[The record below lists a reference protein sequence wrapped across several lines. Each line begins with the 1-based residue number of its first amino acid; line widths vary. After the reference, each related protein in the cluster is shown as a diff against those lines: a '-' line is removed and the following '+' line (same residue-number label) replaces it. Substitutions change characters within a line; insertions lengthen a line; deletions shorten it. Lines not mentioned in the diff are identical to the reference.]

1 MRRCLLT
8 LLFALGAL
16 SAVEAAEPILIRF
29 SHVVGEDTPKGVG
42 AALLQR
48 LVAERLGGR
57 VAVEVY
63 PRSRKF
69 NDDQAL
75 LALVFGD
82 IELAAPS
89 FSKFRA
95 FSKQIQVFD
104 LPFLLPGAE
113 AVHRFQESETGQGL
127 LASMTSQGLQGLAY
141 WDNGMRAMSANKP
154 LRRPED
160 IAGLRFRIEPSR
172 VMEAQYQALDVAT
185 VPLPFKYVAE
195 ALKMGLVDGQE
206 NAWSNI
212 YAQGFQDYQQYFT
225 DVGHSFLGYMLVT
238 NAEFWSQLPSDIRAA
253 LEAII
258 AEVTAEVNRLAS
270 ERSLSDRERIIALGK
285 SEVIMLS
292 DAERAA
298 WRERMLPVWQE
309 FEPQIGKE
317 VIEAALAAG
326 RAQ

>member
-1 MRRCLLT
+1 MRRCLVAW
-8 LLFALGAL
+8 LLMLGAL

-29 SHVVGEDTPKGVG
+29 SHVVSEDTPKGVG
-42 AALLQR
+42 AARFQR
-48 LVAERLGGR
+48 MVAERLSGR
-57 VAVEVY
+57 VVVEVY

-69 NDDQAL
+69 NDNQAL

-104 LPFLLPGAE
+104 LPFLFSGPE
-113 AVHRFQESETGQGL
+113 AVRRFQTSAAGQSL
-127 LASMTSQGLQGLAY
+127 LTSMTSQGLLGLAY
-141 WDNGMRAMSANKP
+141 WDNGMRAISANKP

-160 IAGLRFRIEPSR
+160 VAGLRFRIEPSR

-185 VPLPFKYVAE
+185 VPLPFKYVGE

-225 DVGHSFLGYMLVT
+225 ELGHSFLGYMLVT
-238 NAEFWSQLPSDIRAA
+238 NAEFWTKLPSDIRSK

-258 AEVTAEVNRLAS
+258 EEVTVEVNRLAAQ
-270 ERSLSDRERIIALGK
+270 RSVSDRQRIIDSGG
-285 SEVIMLS
+285 SDVITPS

-298 WRERMLPVWQE
+298 WRERMSSVWQE
-309 FEPQIGKE
+309 FEPQIGSE
-317 VIEAALAAG
+317 VLEAAAAAG
-326 RAQ
+326 GPQ